1 MSDSQDKA
9 KDAPKLLR
17 SKTDRLIGGVCGG
30 VAEYF
35 KIDPFIVRIGWVFIT
50 LFAGA
55 GIIAYIAA
63 LIIVPENPD
72 QEYISKKAKK
82 SNDSAKL
89 WGTLLIIFGGILL
102 LKQTGILHQFHFWSF
117 PWQAFMA
124 VILIGFGV
132 YIMYN
137 KKADSTDVDEI
148 QTGDADF
155 EDEQNTKSNFCRVK
169 DNKMIAGVCTG
180 LAHYFDIDVTL
191 IRLLWVFATLA
202 SGGLAIIAYI
212 IAIIVFPD
220 VSLQVKNGGDQ

>member
-1 MSDSQDKA
+1 MTDNQDKST
-9 KDAPKLLR
+9 PKLFR
-17 SKTDRLIGGVCGG
+17 SKENRLIGGVCGG

-35 KIDPFIVRIGWVFIT
+35 NIDPFIVRIGWVFIT

-72 QEYISKKAKK
+72 QEFIAKK
-82 SNDSAKL
+82 VKKSGDSAKL
-89 WGTLLIIFGGILL
+89 WGSLLIIFGGVLL

-124 VILIGFGV
+124 VLLIGFGV

-137 KKADSTDVDEI
+137 KKAGFSDSSDESSPEEE
-148 QTGDADF
+148 AF
-155 EDEQNTKSNFCRVK
+155 EEQNTGSNFYRISE
-169 DNKMIAGVCTG
+169 NKMIAGVCTG
-180 LAHYFDIDVTL
+180 LAHYFKIDVTL
-191 IRLLWVFATLA
+191 IRLLWVFAALA
-202 SGGLAIIAYI
+202 SGGLALVAYI

-220 VSLQVKNGGDQ
+220 ASPQIKSEGE